1 MSLRDKIK
9 QTEEN
14 IRRFRQEEEHKLL
27 LELQIEE
34 GILVNRLLEREEQIR
49 EMLAKL
55 QQEEDREEQ
64 IREMLA
70 ELQQEE
76 EMDGLSEPI
85 SQDRIEQ
92 RRRIYD
98 GLEHIQDYEVRLL
111 KELRE
116 KIDMIKSPDHV
127 EEEQRRQDVLQR
139 RQEEEQRRQDELQRR
154 QEEEQRQVALYRRR
168 QDELRRQ
175 NELQRR
181 QEEVRRQ
188 DVRKRKEDEI
198 NREKNMR
205 RSPDQIRK
213 YLNHMYSRD
222 EEVPLIETVVYRV
235 MSQPVSSYNEADR
248 IFAEV
253 QEDEIN
259 REKNMR
265 RSPDQIRKYLNHMY
279 SRDEEVPLIETVV
292 YRVMSQP
299 VSSYNEADRIFA
311 EVQENHNRLDERG
324 QESDD
329 GGNS

>member
-14 IRRFRQEEEHKLL
+14 IRRFRQVEEHKLL

-49 EMLAKL
+49 EMLAEF
-55 QQEEDREEQ
+55 QEEKEE
-64 IREMLA
+64 E
-70 ELQQEE
+70 EL

-85 SQDRIEQ
+85 SQDRIDQ
-92 RRRIYD
+92 RRLIYD
-98 GLEHIQDYEVRLL
+98 GFEHIQDYEVRLL

-253 QEDEIN
+253 QE
-259 REKNMR
+259 
-265 RSPDQIRKYLNHMY
+265 
-279 SRDEEVPLIETVV
+279 
-292 YRVMSQP
+292 
-299 VSSYNEADRIFA
+299 
-311 EVQENHNRLDERG
+311 NHNRLDERG

>member
-14 IRRFRQEEEHKLL
+14 IRRFRQVEEHKLL

-49 EMLAKL
+49 EMLAEF
-55 QQEEDREEQ
+55 QEEKEE
-64 IREMLA
+64 E
-70 ELQQEE
+70 EL

-85 SQDRIEQ
+85 SQDRIDQ
-92 RRRIYD
+92 RRLIYD
-98 GLEHIQDYEVRLL
+98 GFEHIQDYEVRLL

-116 KIDMIKSPDHV
+116 KIAMIKSPDHV
-127 EEEQRRQDVLQR
+127 A
-139 RQEEEQRRQDELQRR
+139 EEQRRQDELQRR

-253 QEDEIN
+253 QE
-259 REKNMR
+259 
-265 RSPDQIRKYLNHMY
+265 
-279 SRDEEVPLIETVV
+279 
-292 YRVMSQP
+292 
-299 VSSYNEADRIFA
+299 
-311 EVQENHNRLDERG
+311 NHNRLDERG